1 MRLPFIRVRKMRGT
15 NASDISSIDT
25 DNGGRTAG
33 GPVPADHG
41 VSVPLPRR
49 RPGQHAGRGIGAVT
63 ADPAAA
69 DPATLRKVIDGLN
82 RM

>member
-1 MRLPFIRVRKMRGT
+1 MRGADT
-15 NASDISSIDT
+15 SGISSIDT

-33 GPVPADHG
+33 GPVSADHG

-49 RPGQHAGRGIGAVT
+49 RPGRHAGRGIGAVT
-63 ADPAAA
+63 ADPAAV